1 LIRGDVTLRL
11 LAGEAE
17 EMRELQRVLEEAP
30 TYAQRITGLPPG
42 EADAQSTYSAL
53 PEGKSYEDKFV
64 FGIFRG
70 IEMVGC
76 ADLIRGYPRPATA
89 MLGLL
94 LVSERHQHQGI
105 GRLAYGLLEQFVQGL
120 GICDRIRIGV
130 VRSNKHV
137 IPFWTQ
143 LGFAATG
150 ELRPYRYASVSSEIV
165 VFEKPLPDAPFPPG
179 ASTARAAPAYRRR

>member
-1 LIRGDVTLRL
+1 MIRGDVTLRV
-11 LAGEAE
+11 LAGETE

-42 EADAQSTYSAL
+42 RADAQSTYSAL
-53 PEGKSYEDKFV
+53 PEGKSYADKFV

-70 IEMVGC
+70 TEMVGC

-94 LVSERHQHQGI
+94 LVSERHQQQGI
-105 GRLAYGLLEQFVQGL
+105 GRLAYGLLEQFVQGW
-120 GICDRIRIGV
+120 GVCDRIRIGV
-130 VRSNKHV
+130 VRTNKQV
-137 IPFWTQ
+137 IPFWTRR
-143 LGFAATG
+143 GFAATG
-150 ELRPYRYASVSSEIV
+150 ELRPYRYASVTSEIV

-179 ASTARAAPAYRRR
+179 ASTASSRANLS

>member
-1 LIRGDVTLRL
+1 MIRGDLTLRA
-11 LAGEAE
+11 LAGETE

-42 EADAQSTYSAL
+42 KADAQSTYSAI
-53 PEGKSYEDKFV
+53 PEGKSYDDKFV

-70 IEMVGC
+70 TEMVGC

-105 GRLAYGLLEQFVQGL
+105 GRLAYAFLEQFVQGW
-120 GICDRIRIGV
+120 GVCDRIRIGV
-130 VRSNKHV
+130 VRTNKQV

-143 LGFAATG
+143 LGFATTG
-150 ELRPYRYASVSSEIV
+150 ELHPYRYASVTSEIV

-179 ASTARAAPAYRRR
+179 PSTASSRASLS

>member
-1 LIRGDVTLRL
+1 MIRGDVTLRV
-11 LAGEAE
+11 LAGETE

-53 PEGKSYEDKFV
+53 PEGKSYDDKFV
-64 FGIFRG
+64 FGIFRAT
-70 IEMVGC
+70 EMVGC
-76 ADLIRGYPRPATA
+76 ADLIRGYPHPATA

-94 LVSERHQHQGI
+94 LVSERRQHQGI
-105 GRLAYGLLEQFVQGL
+105 GRLAYGLLEQFVL
-120 GICDRIRIGV
+120 DWRVCDRIRIGV
-130 VRSNKHV
+130 VRSNEQV

-150 ELRPYRYASVSSEIV
+150 ERRPYRYASVTSEIM
-165 VFEKPLPDAPFPPG
+165 VFEERLPGAPFPPG
-179 ASTARAAPAYRRR
+179 ATKASGCASLS